1 MFAMMLDLCYKGLG
15 LIIQFVG
22 KHKTLQITNEH
33 DR

>member
-1 MFAMMLDLCYKGLG
+1 MFAMMLDLYYKGLG

-33 DR
+33 DC